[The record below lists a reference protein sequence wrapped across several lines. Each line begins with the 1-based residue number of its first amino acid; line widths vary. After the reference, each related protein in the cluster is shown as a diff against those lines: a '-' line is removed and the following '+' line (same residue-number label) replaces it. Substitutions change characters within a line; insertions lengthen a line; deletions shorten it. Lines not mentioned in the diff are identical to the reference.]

1 MDVVDT
7 SNNQY
12 VELGHINLTS
22 SDSWI
27 KYRLIDNGDGSN
39 ITILELKTKEET
51 YSVVSTGKL
60 FYLVYKIIEPLL
72 NKPLKTS
79 DPNTQLD
86 IYLYNY
92 DRTVKRWKSNNK
104 FNRQLSKSEMD
115 NYDDIVEKLEI
126 LANFVVFDNINFKFR
141 NIKSYQY

>member
-115 NYDDIVEKLEI
+115 N
-126 LANFVVFDNINFKFR
+126 
-141 NIKSYQY
+141 